1 MEEETLNLGQAAEFL
16 GVSERKM
23 WVMAKAGE
31 IETLI
36 NPLDK
41 REKRFRTKDLVKL
54 KHPTN
59 GHRMQAQEARR

>member
-23 WVMAKAGE
+23 WLMAKTGE
-31 IETLI
+31 IETFL

-41 REKRFRTKDLVKL
+41 REKRFRKKDLMIL
-54 KHPTN
+54 KHPINESKT
-59 GHRMQAQEARR
+59 QAKEARI